1 MKIAIKSIHLHHV
14 INRKKVRTI
23 SIILIFMTRKLN
35 RIMWLALAAAAYA
48 VPASAA
54 SDQVAIT
61 VHTDLYQDSG
71 ADNNFAL
78 GIGLTTPAT
87 VSIDGGYG
95 KKSFEV
101 GPATFNQETQSIE
114 CTHINTQVS
123 KEGLVTIYAD
133 PKLIDYLDFEG
144 LYITSVDMDEVTNLD
159 ILNMD
164 HNKLEALDLTP
175 FTRLQS
181 ISLTDNPFSKNP
193 LIVGGNKPDLT
204 ILTLDIIDN
213 MSQSFNLSD
222 YPSLV
227 SFSAWN
233 NRGLKTLDPRGCPEL
248 VRLSIDGTDV
258 ASLDLSNNKK
268 LRILNL
274 TDTRIVDFDLSILPE
289 LEEFYCN
296 HQSGTIN
303 PDMKVRKLDVSKNP
317 ALTYL
322 YAAGNELTDIDLTHN
337 PELTMLNVC
346 HNKLKGIDLS
356 KNESLI
362 EVNISF
368 NDMDFN
374 TMPQNPGT
382 WDYITR
388 QNAMPVDFSYPVG
401 GRIDLRDRVVVPG
414 GETFAALLKPSADN
428 PVNYEVLDSTYYA
441 YDDGVVTFL
450 KEISDSVY
458 MEYYTPLFPDAPLKT
473 TQFVVKNAADFGKPN
488 LLASWTG
495 DASGGNVDLFIGVA
509 GVSSES
515 PRRVYV
521 DFGDG
526 VEQEFEITCSG
537 LPSQPNVKGFSK
549 SSGSM
554 RLLADD
560 GVFINAFG
568 MHGTLYSFNSEKMAS
583 LTNLDLS
590 GCGLYAIDLAYNNRL
605 ETLDLSNN
613 NLSSINLGGPT
624 EALNKVRLGNINLS
638 GNKLS
643 EFYVTDN
650 RTLID
655 LDLSDNRIESMS
667 FRDADN
673 LKSLNIAGN
682 LFSDLD
688 LHYCNNMQS
697 LDASGNR
704 LTQISLPDTV
714 RLTTVDLSENNL
726 TFATLP
732 APSLMNG
739 ASYSFAPQGKIGI
752 PTKGPGVNL
761 SAQALG
767 IDGNKSVFTWLKGD
781 GTPCKEGTDYTV
793 TDGRTRFLNVDMGKV
808 YCEITNGAFP
818 GLTILTTEI
827 EAASNPTNLIG
838 SFKTPVGGQ
847 KVGLSLAASSGN
859 PALYIDWGGN
869 GDLEQYMLKDTYTL
883 YQAETTKD
891 AEVRIYTYGPE
902 EQISV
907 FSMGG
912 ATITDV
918 DFSKMTDLICLSV
931 SKGGFS
937 SLKLPEAPGLR
948 ELTLSGNAISSIDLS
963 AYNNLQTL
971 DLSDN
976 SIESFDLTPFK
987 NLGLASLSYNK
998 LTDIKLANPVLW
1010 GLSLDNNELADID
1023 LSGVPQLNQV
1033 SLSHN
1038 GISSIDVS
1046 KLTMLRGL
1054 TLDYNRFNYA
1064 TLPLPGGSWAVYV
1077 YRNQA
1082 QIEASPDA
1090 SHKVD
1095 LSCNKASQDG
1105 TPTVYKWYVGDI
1117 VPDEEGNPSGTLF
1130 DEAGYTLED
1139 GVTTFVKGGKNLI
1152 CMMTNA
1158 SFSGMYMFSNYINI
1172 EVSGVDE
1179 TLAQT
1184 DLKVTAAD
1192 GKITVA
1198 CARGITV
1205 ALYALDGTSLGSRTT
1220 ATGSAVFD
1228 NLPSGIYILSTPA
1241 GAYKLKL

>member
-1 MKIAIKSIHLHHV
+1 M
-14 INRKKVRTI
+14 
-23 SIILIFMTRKLN
+23 
-35 RIMWLALAAAAYA
+35 
-48 VPASAA
+48 
-54 SDQVAIT
+54 
-61 VHTDLYQDSG
+61 
-71 ADNNFAL
+71 
-78 GIGLTTPAT
+78 
-87 VSIDGGYG
+87 
-95 KKSFEV
+95 
-101 GPATFNQETQSIE
+101 
-114 CTHINTQVS
+114 
-123 KEGLVTIYAD
+123 
-133 PKLIDYLDFEG
+133 
-144 LYITSVDMDEVTNLD
+144 
-159 ILNMD
+159 
-164 HNKLEALDLTP
+164 
-175 FTRLQS
+175 
-181 ISLTDNPFSKNP
+181 
-193 LIVGGNKPDLT
+193 
-204 ILTLDIIDN
+204 
-213 MSQSFNLSD
+213 
-222 YPSLV
+222 
-227 SFSAWN
+227 
-233 NRGLKTLDPRGCPEL
+233 
-248 VRLSIDGTDV
+248 
-258 ASLDLSNNKK
+258 
-268 LRILNL
+268 
-274 TDTRIVDFDLSILPE
+274 
-289 LEEFYCN
+289 
-296 HQSGTIN
+296 
-303 PDMKVRKLDVSKNP
+303 
-317 ALTYL
+317 
-322 YAAGNELTDIDLTHN
+322 
-337 PELTMLNVC
+337 
-346 HNKLKGIDLS
+346 
-356 KNESLI
+356 
-362 EVNISF
+362 
-368 NDMDFN
+368 
-374 TMPQNPGT
+374 
-382 WDYITR
+382 
-388 QNAMPVDFSYPVG
+388 
-401 GRIDLRDRVVVPG
+401 
-414 GETFAALLKPSADN
+414 
-428 PVNYEVLDSTYYA
+428 
-441 YDDGVVTFL
+441 
-450 KEISDSVY
+450 
-458 MEYYTPLFPDAPLKT
+458 
-473 TQFVVKNAADFGKPN
+473 VKNAADFGKPN

-509 GVSSES
+509 GASSES

-526 VEQEFEITCSG
+526 VEHEFEITCSG
-537 LPSQPNVKGFSK
+537 IPSQPNVKGFSK

-605 ETLDLSNN
+605 ETLDLSDN

-643 EFYVTDN
+643 EFYVSDN

-688 LHYCNNMQS
+688 LHYCNKMQS

-726 TFATLP
+726 TLSTLP

-739 ASYSFAPQGKIGI
+739 ASYTYAPQGKIGI
-752 PTKGPGVNL
+752 PTKGPGVDL
-761 SAQALG
+761 SSQALD
-767 IDGNKSVFTWLKGD
+767 IDGKKSAFAWFKAD
-781 GTPCKEGTDYTV
+781 DTPCKEGVDYTV
-793 TDGRTRFLNVDMGKV
+793 TGGRTKFIDVEMGKV

-827 EAASNPTNLIG
+827 EAASNPTNLIA

-847 KVGLSLAASSGN
+847 KVGLSLAAASGN
-859 PALYIDWGGN
+859 PALYIDWKGN
-869 GDLEQYMLKDTYTL
+869 GDLEQYLLKDTYTL
-883 YQAETTKD
+883 YQAVTTKD
-891 AEVRIYTYGPE
+891 ADVKVYTYGPE
-902 EQISV
+902 ERISV

-918 DFSKMTDLICLSV
+918 DFSKMTDLICLSL
-931 SKGGFS
+931 SNGGFRT
-937 SLKLPEAPGLR
+937 LKMPEAPGLR
-948 ELTLSGNAISSIDLS
+948 ELTLSGDAISSIDLT
-963 AYNNLQTL
+963 AYKNLYSL
-971 DLSDN
+971 DLSN
-976 SIESFDLTPFK
+976 NELESFDLTPFK
-987 NLGLASLSYNK
+987 DLGIASLSYNT
-998 LTDIKLANPVLW
+998 LNEIKFGNPALW
-1010 GLSLDNNELADID
+1010 GLSLDNNNFKEID

-1038 GISSIDVS
+1038 ELSTIDVS
-1046 KLTMLRGL
+1046 KLNALRGL

-1064 TLPLPGGSWAVYV
+1064 TLPLPRESWSVYV

-1082 QIEASPDA
+1082 QIDISPDA
-1090 SHKVD
+1090 ENNVD

-1172 EVSGVDE
+1172 EVSAVDE
-1179 TLAQT
+1179 TVAQT

-1198 CARGITV
+1198 CARDITV

-1220 ATGSAVFD
+1220 PHPPAPTSSNSEYNSAYYAAESRRKNRLDSAFFLYDVYMMF
-1228 NLPSGIYILSTPA
+1228 
-1241 GAYKLKL
+1241 